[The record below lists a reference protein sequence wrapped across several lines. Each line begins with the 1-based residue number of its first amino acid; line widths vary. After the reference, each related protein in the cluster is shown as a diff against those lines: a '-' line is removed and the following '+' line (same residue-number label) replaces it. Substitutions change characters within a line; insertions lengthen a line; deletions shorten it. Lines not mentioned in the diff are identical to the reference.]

1 MNLTMIVI
9 LAIVIIVVSILMAFG
24 KAVGAGGNV
33 KDFFLNRRKKMMA
46 SLPKKNQNQMKTKQ
60 HNTPLEPLR

>member
-33 KDFFLNRRKKMMA
+33 KDFFPEQKKKDDGPVA
-46 SLPKKNQNQMKTKQ
+46 KEEPKPKEDKTA
-60 HNTPLEPLR
+60 